1 MPVTVGLTR
10 TSTNPLSH
18 TLPFEGRVGACA
30 GEGIGYHYPMGGY
43 YISVNIKAADAAVVR
58 GLVTDCFT
66 GEGFQLIEEA
76 SASAVTEDEDKLPD
90 GDDWYG
96 VLVSGAAAKGWVSV
110 YVEDWQ
116 DSGLLAKRLSE
127 AAKAPVLEL
136 WVADDTHWGYNY
148 YEAGE
153 VRGRFADDPSQV
165 AEGPSEAALYR
176 GDAAT
181 LAPVLQVPAAKFE
194 TLLQEARANA
204 GKFAAG
210 AVDAV
215 AFAVGLPFEH
225 VFTSYEH
232 FFEDDPEDYSE
243 DLEDWP
249 AFRHLA
255 FAPPPGRETLSE

>member
-1 MPVTVGLTR
+1 
-10 TSTNPLSH
+10 
-18 TLPFEGRVGACA
+18 
-30 GEGIGYHYPMGGY
+30 MGGY
-43 YISVNIKAADAAVVR
+43 YISVNIKTADAAAVR
-58 GLVTDCFT
+58 GLVTTCFT
-66 GEGFQLIEEA
+66 GDDFKFLEEA
-76 SASAVTEDEDKLPD
+76 PAAAVTEDEARLPD

-96 VLVSGAAAKGWVSV
+96 VLVSSATAKGWVSM

-116 DSGLLAKRLSE
+116 DSGLLARRLSQGAE
-127 AAKAPVLEL
+127 APVLEL

-153 VRGRFADDPSQV
+153 VRDRFADDPSQV
-165 AEGPSEAALYR
+165 AEGPEEAALYR
-176 GDAAT
+176 GDAST
-181 LAPVLQVPAAKFE
+181 LAPILQVPAARFE
-194 TLLQEARANA
+194 ALLQEARANA

-232 FFEDDPEDYSE
+232 FFEDDPGDYSE
-243 DLEDWP
+243 DLEDWS

-255 FAPPPGRETLSE
+255 FEPPPGRETLSE